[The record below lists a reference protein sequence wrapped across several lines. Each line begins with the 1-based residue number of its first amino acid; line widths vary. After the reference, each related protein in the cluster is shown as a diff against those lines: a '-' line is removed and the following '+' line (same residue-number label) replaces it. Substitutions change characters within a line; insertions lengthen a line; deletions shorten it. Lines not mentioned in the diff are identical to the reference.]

1 MAARDGFSVM
11 EALAATAL
19 LATAMI
25 PIYDMI
31 AALHRAGL
39 RLGEATEAPFI
50 EATALTLLD
59 AGEPYGSQRSAEGS
73 LVIRGWQVSWRR
85 GPVTAEQTAGAAYGL
100 EMSDLWL
107 EELELVLTGDN
118 YSQVSKHA
126 VLVWRPRFEDLESYL
141 AQADQF
147 NDLEGMV
154 DDATD

>member
-50 EATALTLLD
+50 EATALTLLGG
-59 AGEPYGSQRSAEGS
+59 GEPYGSERPPEG
-73 LVIRGWQVSWRR
+73 VFKIRGWQVGWRR
-85 GPVTAEQTAGAAYGL
+85 EPVSAVQTAGGAYGV

-107 EELELVLTGDN
+107 EEVELVLTGTN
-118 YSQVSKHA
+118 YRQVSKHTA
-126 VLVWRPRFEDLESYL
+126 LVWRPRYESLES
-141 AQADQF
+141 F
-147 NDLEGMV
+147 MEG
-154 DDATD
+154 TQSLTEF